1 MPILKDELMEL
12 EKEFWNALDD
22 PDFYRE
28 NMAKDALA
36 IINGEVKTRDDAL
49 AMTHEMPVKW
59 DNIRFQDPRFLQISD
74 DTAAVT
80 YHGAADRM
88 KTGEHY
94 AATITSVYTRRN
106 GKYLLV
112 LTTHTPAAEAATGNG
127 QRTQKNAAASH
138 TR

>member
-1 MPILKDELMEL
+1 MEREKD
-12 EKEFWNALDD
+12 FWTALDD

-36 IINGEVKTRDDAL
+36 VINGDVTTRDDAV
-49 AMTHEMPVKW
+49 AMTQQMPVKW
-59 DNIRFQDPRFLQISD
+59 DNIRFRGPRFVQISN

-80 YHGAADRM
+80 YEATADQ

-94 AATITSVYTRRN
+94 AATITSVYARRD

-112 LTTHTPAAEAATGNG
+112 LTTHTPAAGAAAGNG
-127 QRTQKNAAASH
+127 KRTEKEAVAAHAG
-138 TR
+138 

>member
-1 MPILKDELMEL
+1 MRTIQDELMER
-12 EKEFWNALDD
+12 EKQFWNALDD

-28 NMAKDALA
+28 NLPKDALA
-36 IINGEVKTRDDAL
+36 VINGEVKTRDDAV

-59 DNIRFQDPRFLQISD
+59 DNIRFQNPRFVQISD

-80 YHGAADRM
+80 YQGAADQ

-94 AATITSVYTRRN
+94 AATITSVYTRRD
-106 GKYLLV
+106 GKYVLV
-112 LTTHTPAAEAATGNG
+112 LTTHTPTADAATDNG
-127 QRTQKNAAASH
+127 KRTQKEAAAAH

>member
-1 MPILKDELMEL
+1 MATIQDELMER
-12 EKEFWNALDD
+12 EAQFWNALDD
-22 PDFYRE
+22 PDFYRD

-36 IINGEVKTRDDAL
+36 VINGEVKTRDDAI

-59 DNIRFQDPRFLQISD
+59 ENIRFRNLRFVQISD

-80 YHGAADRM
+80 YEGTADQ

-94 AATITSVYTRRN
+94 AATITSVYTRRD

-112 LTTHTPAAEAATGNG
+112 LTTHTPTTDAAKGNGKRSQKEAATAHA
-127 QRTQKNAAASH
+127 R
-138 TR
+138 